1 MVEMSTRDYVIGRGK
16 LYFNKFIPGT
26 TTGTGERYLGNSPS
40 VNVTSTY
47 QDLPHY
53 TSDYAVREMD
63 DNFTLQTD
71 RGGTFTLDNAS
82 IENLGL
88 MFGSDAVP
96 ENATAATSAS
106 DTVTDVKLGYYIQ
119 LGEDAATPD
128 GVTQVDNVVV
138 TAGVT
143 PAVEDTDYTVDPDNG
158 RIYLLPGATAIS
170 DGDDLTI
177 TYDVV
182 AEETVVVIE
191 EGEQVEGS
199 LRFIADNPKGE
210 NKNYFWPYVRI
221 QPTGDFALKG
231 EQWQLMTFNF
241 AVLTPKDGRKRVYVR
256 QVPKT
261 AAAA

>member
-1 MVEMSTRDYVIGRGK
+1 MAEMSTRDYVIGRGK
-16 LYFNKFIPGT
+16 LYFDKFIPGT
-26 TTGTGERYLGNSPS
+26 TIPTGERYLGNSPS

-82 IENLGL
+82 IENVGL
-88 MFGSDAVP
+88 MFGSDATP
-96 ENATAATSAS
+96 DSATAATAATS
-106 DTVTDVKLGYYIQ
+106 TLTDVKLGYYYQI
-119 LGEDAATPD
+119 GTSEDAPD
-128 GVTQVDNVVV
+128 GVGSISNVAVTQGVAPV
-138 TAGVT
+138 TET
-143 PAVEDTDYTVDPDNG
+143 ENYTVDLDNG
-158 RIYLLPGATAIS
+158 RLYVLDDAADITE
-170 DGDDLTI
+170 GDDLTV
-177 TYDVV
+177 TYDTV
-182 AEETVVVIE
+182 AGDSVVVIE

-231 EQWQLMTFNF
+231 EQWQMMTFNF
-241 AVLTPKDGRKRVYVR
+241 AVLTPKDGRKRVYIR
-256 QVPKT
+256 QVPK
-261 AAAA
+261 AA

>member
-1 MVEMSTRDYVIGRGK
+1 MNTRDYTIGRGK

-26 TTGTGERYLGNSPS
+26 TTGTGERYMGNSPS

-71 RGGTFTLDNAS
+71 RGGTFTIDNAS
-82 IENLGL
+82 IENIGL

-96 ENATAATSAS
+96 ESSTGATGETQ
-106 DTVTDVKLGYYIQ
+106 TITDVKLGYYYQI
-119 LGEDAATPD
+119 GESTTTPD
-128 GVTQVDNVVV
+128 GVGAVDNVTVEV
-138 TAGVT
+138 GAT
-143 PAVEDTDYTVDPDNG
+143 PAVEGTDYTVDLDTGMIYILPD
-158 RIYLLPGATAIS
+158 ATAIN
-170 DGDDLTI
+170 DGDDI
-177 TYDVV
+177 DVTYDIV
-182 AEETVVVIE
+182 AGDTVLVIE

-256 QVPKT
+256 QVPK
-261 AAAA
+261 AA